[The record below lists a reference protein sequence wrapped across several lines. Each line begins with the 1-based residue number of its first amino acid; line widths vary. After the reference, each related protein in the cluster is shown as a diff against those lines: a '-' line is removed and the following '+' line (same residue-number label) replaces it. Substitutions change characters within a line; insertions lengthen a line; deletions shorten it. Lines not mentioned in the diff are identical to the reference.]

1 MAAILALGASLLWGT
16 ADFSGGVASRRT
28 SSLAV
33 LLVATPVGLAG
44 LVVGAL
50 VQGGHPTLGALGWG
64 ALAGLTG
71 GAGVLAF
78 YRGLATGSMS
88 VVAPVSAT
96 VGAVV
101 PVVAGLAIGNRPGAI
116 ALLGIGLCLVAI
128 AMLGAGGGAGA
139 AGPGAG
145 RRAFALAV
153 ASGVGFGLFL
163 VLLKPVDPGSGLWP
177 LVTSTVAS
185 WLVVGAAALASGL
198 ARPVVAD
205 GAAPAHRVRASV
217 TWLPAVAGLLNAASE
232 VLYLRALQHGLLVS
246 VAILASLYPAVTVL
260 LARVLL
266 AERLHRLQQL
276 AVVVAVA
283 GVVLVALP

>member
-1 MAAILALGASLLWGT
+1 
-16 ADFSGGVASRRT
+16 
-28 SSLAV
+28 
-33 LLVATPVGLAG
+33 
-44 LVVGAL
+44 
-50 VQGGHPTLGALGWG
+50 
-64 ALAGLTG
+64 
-71 GAGVLAF
+71 
-78 YRGLATGSMS
+78 
-88 VVAPVSAT
+88 
-96 VGAVV
+96 
-101 PVVAGLAIGNRPGAI
+101 
-116 ALLGIGLCLVAI
+116 
-128 AMLGAGGGAGA
+128 
-139 AGPGAG
+139 
-145 RRAFALAV
+145 AFALAV

-163 VLLKPVDPGSGLWP
+163 VLLKPVGPGSGLWP

-185 WLVVGAAALASGL
+185 WMVVGAAALASDL
-198 ARPVVAD
+198 ARPVVVD